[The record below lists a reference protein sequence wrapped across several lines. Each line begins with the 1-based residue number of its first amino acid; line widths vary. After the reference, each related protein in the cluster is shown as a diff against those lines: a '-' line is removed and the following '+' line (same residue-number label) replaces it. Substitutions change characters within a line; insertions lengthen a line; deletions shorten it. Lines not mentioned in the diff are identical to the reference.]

1 MEDFIILNAGYQS
14 AIRESLENL
23 KDLNEYD
30 IIKNRLDRIAE
41 RYRISHD
48 NNKYK
53 GVLGKYYDKEND
65 LGYLIL
71 NDINHI
77 EGVVLLLSN
86 KKYEILP
93 EEELVF
99 VINTIKNFKLK
110 EFNNEQKIKEEYNN
124 ILNNFTKQ

>member
-53 GVLGKYYDKEND
+53 GVLGKYYEKT
-65 LGYLIL
+65 IW
-71 NDINHI
+71 DI
-77 EGVVLLLSN
+77 
-86 KKYEILP
+86 
-93 EEELVF
+93 
-99 VINTIKNFKLK
+99 
-110 EFNNEQKIKEEYNN
+110 
-124 ILNNFTKQ
+124 

>member
-1 MEDFIILNAGYQS
+1 M
-14 AIRESLENL
+14 
-23 KDLNEYD
+23 
-30 IIKNRLDRIAE
+30 
-41 RYRISHD
+41 
-48 NNKYK
+48 
-53 GVLGKYYDKEND
+53 
-65 LGYLIL
+65 GYLIL